1 MPYNQFLGVAGV
13 DSGQLLICDPCYI
26 DSEWEKEDFL
36 DIRIYKSKSTG
47 KTLQYKVDFQNYEN
61 PIAEYDNQTMNELI
75 ATGDWESIDAFEAE
89 NSFSYNACA
98 RETLSEDGFGQLNY
112 KMGHPGVGVV
122 FSTTIGDGMYPV
134 FGSFNDD
141 GTLISVTIK
150 ITDNDDETI
159 EEF

>member
-36 DIRIYKSKSTG
+36 DIRLYKHKTSG
-47 KTLQYKVDFQNYEN
+47 ETLQYRVDFKNYEE
-61 PIAEYDNQTMNELI
+61 PIAKYDNKTMNQLLE
-75 ATGDWESIDAFEAE
+75 TSEWEQQDAFEVE
-89 NSFSYNACA
+89 NEFSYNACA
-98 RETLSEDGFGQLNY
+98 KNTLSEDGFGQLNY
-112 KMGHPGVGVV
+112 KLGHAGVGVV

-141 GTLISVTIK
+141 GTLLSVTIK
-150 ITDNDDETI
+150 ITENYDES